1 MQFDGP
7 TIGMI
12 VLFTLLF
19 SVVSILLAPPTFIS
33 DLFDGDRK
41 RRKKKDWTEDED

>member
-1 MQFDGP
+1 MHFDGP
-7 TIGMI
+7 TIWMI

-41 RRKKKDWTEDED
+41 RRKKKDWTEDGD